1 MSAYMNAARILDLE
15 LVQFIEPALSVL
27 TDPVY
32 SAMICEDPAAEG
44 RLLIDE
50 QDQPLAAAFRGED
63 GWTCTTFLY
72 RPVSVE
78 VLDLFEETGGDL
90 YQEGR
95 DTWAAAVREYYAAE
109 LLATVTPSGAD
120 LADSRTA
127 QLGSLL
133 ADIWGPWKGVTCLD
147 CCCGS
152 GIGSAVLRAMG
163 MRPLAY
169 DNDPHLLALGLA
181 AGRLVPAETLYI
193 DGTEASIYL
202 SPAERGVGSMLGA
215 IYPFT
220 ADLWHQ
226 IVDELLF
233 LTSET
238 VITVG
243 TREEQQLVREWC
255 EEQDRAVEVFENER
269 DPIYDR
275 FVCVA
280 RR

>member
-1 MSAYMNAARILDLE
+1 MSTHMNAARILGLE
-15 LVQFIEPALSVL
+15 SVRFIEPALSVL
-27 TDPVY
+27 TDPAY
-32 SAMICEDPAAEG
+32 SGMICECPATEG

-50 QDQPLAAAFRGED
+50 QDQPIAAAFQGDE

-78 VLDLFEETGGDL
+78 VLDLFEEIGGDL

-95 DTWAAAVREYYAAE
+95 DIWASAVREYFAE
-109 LLATVTPSGAD
+109 EILATVTPSAAD
-120 LADSRTA
+120 LTDTRSG

-133 ADIWGPWKGVTCLD
+133 AEIWEPRGGVTCLD

-152 GIGSAVLRAMG
+152 GIGSAVLRGLG

-169 DNDPHLLALGLA
+169 DNDPHLLALGLVT
-181 AGRLVPAETLYI
+181 GRLEPAEILCI
-193 DGTEASIYL
+193 DGTEASLYL
-202 SPAERGVGSMLGA
+202 PSAERGVGSMLGA
-215 IYPFT
+215 VYPFT

-243 TREEQQLVREWC
+243 TEEEQQLVRQWC
-255 EEQDRAVEVFENER
+255 EEQERTVEVFENER